1 MSKTILREILMG
13 NKSLAK
19 SMSKT
24 AFILTMPK
32 ATAAEV
38 VKAGAS
44 KGMPFTVKYVYGI
57 RSKHKKAEPQ
67 KDASKKIGRPAGSK
81 NKNKVQTK
89 KAFAI
94 SSGADTA
101 FLLATLAVGLDRAE
115 SILASVRK
123 AGA

>member
-1 MSKTILREILMG
+1 MG

-19 SMSKT
+19 STSKT

-57 RSKHKKAEPQ
+57 RSKHKKAEP
-67 KDASKKIGRPAGSK
+67 KKIGRPAGSK
-81 NKNKVQTK
+81 NKVQTK
-89 KAFAI
+89 KAFALG
-94 SSGADTA
+94 SGADTA

-115 SILASVRK
+115 VILASVRK